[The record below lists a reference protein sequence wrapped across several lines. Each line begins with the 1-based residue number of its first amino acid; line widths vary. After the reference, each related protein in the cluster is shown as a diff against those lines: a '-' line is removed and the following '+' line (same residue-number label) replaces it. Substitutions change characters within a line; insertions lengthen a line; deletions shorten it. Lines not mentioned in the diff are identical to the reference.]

1 MRAPK
6 GMLDV
11 LAPDSGRW
19 IDLVG
24 RFADRARRF
33 GFGLVLTPMVE
44 HSSAYCTIPSGSFGE
59 MMTRSTGPAVRN
71 ESSAA
76 CAIAPV

>member
-19 IDLVG
+19 IELVG

-44 HSSAYCTIPSGSFGE
+44 HYEVFQRVGE
-59 MMTRSTGPAVRN
+59 QTDVVRKIGR
-71 ESSAA
+71 AH
-76 CAIAPV
+76 V